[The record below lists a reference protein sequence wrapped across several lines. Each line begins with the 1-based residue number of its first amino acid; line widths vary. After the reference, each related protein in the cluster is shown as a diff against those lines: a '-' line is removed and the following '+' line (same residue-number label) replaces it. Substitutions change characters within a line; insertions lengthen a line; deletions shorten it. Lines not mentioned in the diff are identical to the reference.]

1 MVTVSSYR
9 VEDLIGFA
17 HERVTTIA
25 AGVAACLFTTI
36 FIFPIWAGDDRHML
50 AAGNLDKLAEF
61 LEGTTF
67 YI

>member
-1 MVTVSSYR
+1 
-9 VEDLIGFA
+9 
-17 HERVTTIA
+17 
-25 AGVAACLFTTI
+25 VATCLFTTI